1 MLKIV
6 KLKGNYHVRD
16 NDKNVFVRVNRKNVV
31 QALTDSRKLPK
42 EVYGVSK
49 RELLESYA

>member
-6 KLKGNYHVRD
+6 KLNGQYHVRD
-16 NDKNVFVRVNRKNVV
+16 EDKNIFVRISRKNVV
-31 QALTDSRKLPK
+31 QALSDSRKLPK

-49 RELLESYA
+49 RDLLQFA